1 MSKNNLR
8 TRHPDDLLDNT
19 AFLIT
24 DVGRLMRRRFDRKME
39 RFGLPRP
46 EWYLLAHLCFFDG
59 STQQELADAMDVTK
73 GGMAKL
79 VSKLEEKELIRRE
92 GEARDGRATKRVY
105 LTDKGWALSLKVDAE
120 SIRTVTESVAGL
132 APDQTAQLHELLRTI
147 RQGLLQSG
155 KLR

>member
-1 MSKNNLR
+1 MSRKNPQ
-8 TRHPDDLLDNT
+8 TRQPDDLLDNT

-24 DVGRLMRRRFDRKME
+24 DVGRLMRRRFDHKME
-39 RFGLPRP
+39 RFGLPRS

-79 VSKLEEKELIRRE
+79 VGKLEEKDMIRRE

-105 LTDKGWALSLKVDAE
+105 LTDKGWALALKVDAE
-120 SIRTVTESVAGL
+120 SVRTVAETVTPL
-132 APDQTAQLHELLRTI
+132 APQQTAQLHELLRIVRLGLI
-147 RQGLLQSG
+147 RGS
-155 KLR
+155 KK